1 MFFLNVIACFSLDYT
16 TPFNPLLRLLLPG
29 IRWSP
34 LEVFVAHTRTSWN
47 WTLANWA
54 LARRQRNALLK
65 NACGR
70 LIFVPC
76 NLAVPSTARP
86 MFQLLQR
93 SLAEMRQRNE
103 REVESIRES
112 YAARLE
118 VVRTQSKEHAKEAA
132 GRDLLEQ
139 EEIRR
144 LVARKSSC
152 MVMWFSQWKKQT
164 RSTARNILT
173 IAFWRNK
180 FIGLNSL

>member
-1 MFFLNVIACFSLDYT
+1 
-16 TPFNPLLRLLLPG
+16 
-29 IRWSP
+29 
-34 LEVFVAHTRTSWN
+34 
-47 WTLANWA
+47 
-54 LARRQRNALLK
+54 
-65 NACGR
+65 
-70 LIFVPC
+70 
-76 NLAVPSTARP
+76 

-152 MVMWFSQWKKQT
+152 MVM
-164 RSTARNILT
+164 
-173 IAFWRNK
+173 
-180 FIGLNSL
+180 